1 MFKDVDEQL
10 EIILRGTVDIV
21 TKEELTKKLSRS
33 EKEKKGEL
41 QKMKFLN

>member
-21 TKEELTKKLSRS
+21 TKEELTKKTEQVCER
-33 EKEKKGEL
+33 E
-41 QKMKFLN
+41 